1 MNDLQFG
8 WHMPSLPVDGSDTAT
23 FIAQL
28 HQALEHIQPSFDS
41 VWVDDHVMPKLD
53 GISSDTPYLECLT
66 TIAALATAHPGL
78 KFGAGVLCQSYR
90 NPALLAKMTANI
102 QALTSGRFIFGI
114 GAGWMEEEYR
124 AYNWDFPSAAM
135 RIEQMEETIEIV
147 RRLWIQ
153 PAATFSGKHYHIEN
167 AYCSPRPNPLPP
179 IMIGGGGE
187 QRTLR
192 AVARYA
198 DWWNIPGGSL
208 ENYAHK
214 LDVLR
219 QRCQEVGRDYDSIVK
234 TWSPEAIAIAATKEQ
249 AQRIAAAS
257 PYKKDVIIGTP
268 DQIANELQAFV
279 DLGVT
284 RLIVR
289 IIDFPDSTG
298 LDLFIE
304 EVIPAL
310 HR

>member
-8 WHMPSLPVDGSDTAT
+8 WHMPSLPVGGSDTAT
-23 FIAQL
+23 FITRL
-28 HQALEHIQPSFDS
+28 HQALERIQPSFDS

-124 AYNWDFPSAAM
+124 AYNFDFPHAAA
-135 RIEQMEETIEIV
+135 RVEQMEEAIQIV
-147 RRLWIQ
+147 KRLWTEA
-153 PAATFSGKHYHIEN
+153 PASFAGTYYQIEN
-167 AYCSPRPNPLPP
+167 AYCMPRPDPVPP

-187 QRTLR
+187 QKTLR

-198 DWWNIPGGSL
+198 DWWNLPGGTAPT
-208 ENYAHK
+208 YAHK
-214 LDVLR
+214 LQVLR
-219 QRCQEVGRDYDSIVK
+219 RHCQ
-234 TWSPEAIAIAATKEQ
+234 
-249 AQRIAAAS
+249 
-257 PYKKDVIIGTP
+257 DV
-268 DQIANELQAFV
+268 
-279 DLGVT
+279 
-284 RLIVR
+284 
-289 IIDFPDSTG
+289 
-298 LDLFIE
+298 
-304 EVIPAL
+304 
-310 HR
+310 